1 MRDRIV
7 IKKNIISFDKDVNE
21 IDIYL
26 ESILKKILNTEKDI
40 RILKE
45 KNKSYKLYIDGD
57 YECNFMVEDN
67 VVLYDYMIKI
77 IYKDKT
83 YTYYIDT
90 NKDNLIINMNE
101 YTYKKDN
108 KDYSITNY
116 CNIYEGIVIDRCN
129 KVKVIIEDSSMY
141 RDKFNN
147 ILENIDVNYT
157 LEELYNSINNN
168 YFKLKIT
175 KSRLI
180 DNKTNE
186 LVTDTIY
193 VFNNYLEEFKTTIKK
208 DDRKYIVEKTGDN
221 YTVTYI
227 NSSINDIEESYYTIN
242 DKIDYVKKLERKKTF

>member
-1 MRDRIV
+1 
-7 IKKNIISFDKDVNE
+7 
-21 IDIYL
+21 
-26 ESILKKILNTEKDI
+26 
-40 RILKE
+40 
-45 KNKSYKLYIDGD
+45 
-57 YECNFMVEDN
+57 
-67 VVLYDYMIKI
+67 MIKI
-77 IYKDKT
+77 ICKDKT
-83 YTYYIDT
+83 FTYYIDT

-101 YTYKKDN
+101 YTYKKEDRE
-108 KDYSITNY
+108 YSITNY

-129 KVKVIIEDSSMY
+129 KVRVIIEDSSMY

-147 ILENIDVNYT
+147 ILENIDVNST